1 MNVFQVKNKWK
12 LKRFPTNY
20 IYMSLATIQQPIEVE
35 FTAFKEYY
43 ATLFRSNIP
52 LLDRAL
58 SHVSRS
64 SGKMMRPMLVL
75 LTAKSVAGTVCD
87 CTNYAAAALELL
99 HTASLLHDDVV
110 DESPMRRGLPS
121 LHTLFSNRIAI
132 LAGDYVFS
140 SSLQN
145 AALTK
150 NVEIIENLSL
160 LGQSLSKGELLQLQ
174 LQQSGGFSEE
184 NYIDVVRNKTASL
197 FATCCRFGALSVGA
211 DVATVDAFARFG
223 ELLGICFQI
232 KDDIFDY
239 YDSDEVGKPT
249 GSDMREGKITLPALY
264 VLNNCDDPFVCG
276 LLAKLNVGYTMSEGE
291 IDTLIRLSK
300 EHGGVEYALKRIEDF
315 RAEALS
321 MIPSSVSGELREAL
335 TLYLDF
341 AISRSK

>member
-1 MNVFQVKNKWK
+1 
-12 LKRFPTNY
+12 
-20 IYMSLATIQQPIEVE
+20 MSLTTIQKPIEVE

-43 ATLFRSNIP
+43 ATLFRSNVP

-58 SHVSRS
+58 SHVSS
-64 SGKMMRPMLVL
+64 TSGKMMRPMLVL
-75 LTAKSVAGTVCD
+75 LTAKSVSGSVCE

-110 DESPMRRGLPS
+110 DESPMRRSLPS

-132 LAGDYVFS
+132 LAGDYIFS
-140 SSLQN
+140 SSLHN

-160 LGQSLSKGELLQLQ
+160 LGQKLSKGELLQLQ
-174 LQQSGGFSEE
+174 LQQMGGFSEE
-184 NYIDVVRNKTASL
+184 NYIEVIRNKTASL

-211 DVATVDAFARFG
+211 DAATVDAFTRFG
-223 ELLGICFQI
+223 EYLGICFQI
-232 KDDIFDY
+232 KDDVFDY

-264 VLNNCDDPFVCG
+264 VLNSCKDSFASG
-276 LLAKLNVGYTMSEGE
+276 LLFKLNEGYTMSDDE
-291 IDTLIRLSK
+291 IATLIRLSK
-300 EHGGVEYALKRIEDF
+300 EQGGVEYALRRIDDF
-315 RAEALS
+315 RAEALAA
-321 MIPSSVSGELREAL
+321 IPPSISDELREAL

-341 AISRSK
+341 AISRNK

>member
-1 MNVFQVKNKWK
+1 
-12 LKRFPTNY
+12 
-20 IYMSLATIQQPIEVE
+20 MSLVTIQQPIEVE
-35 FTAFKEYY
+35 FSTFKEYY
-43 ATLFRSNIP
+43 ATLFRSNVP

-58 SHVSRS
+58 SHVSSS

-75 LTAKSVAGTVCD
+75 LTAKSIAGSVCE

-150 NVEIIENLSL
+150 NIEIIESLSQ

-184 NYIDVVRNKTASL
+184 NYINVIRNKTASL

-211 DVATVDAFARFG
+211 DATTIEAFTRFG

-239 YDSDEVGKPT
+239 YDSVEVGKPT

-264 VLNNCDDPFVCG
+264 VLNNSDDPLVRG
-276 LLAKLNVGYTMSEGE
+276 LLAKLNDGYTMGDDE
-291 IDTLIRLSK
+291 ITALIKASK
-300 EHGGVEYALKRIEDF
+300 ELGGIDYALKRIEDF
-315 RAEALS
+315 RSEALNV
-321 MIPSSVSGELREAL
+321 IPAFVSAELREAL

-341 AISRSK
+341 AISRNK

>member
-1 MNVFQVKNKWK
+1 
-12 LKRFPTNY
+12 
-20 IYMSLATIQQPIEVE
+20 MSLLKIQQPIEVE
-35 FTAFKEYY
+35 FSAFKEYY

-52 LLDRAL
+52 LLNRAL

-64 SGKMMRPMLVL
+64 NGKMMRPMLVL
-75 LTAKSVAGTVCD
+75 LVAKGIAGRVGECS
-87 CTNYAAAALELL
+87 NYAAASLELL

-110 DESPMRRGLPS
+110 DESPMRRGVPS

-132 LAGDYVFS
+132 LAGDYIFS
-140 SSLQN
+140 SALQN
-145 AALTK
+145 ASLTR
-150 NVEIIENLSL
+150 NVEIVEALSL
-160 LGQSLSKGELLQLQ
+160 LGQQLSKGELLQLQ

-184 NYIDVVRNKTASL
+184 NYIEIIRNKTASL

-211 DVATVDAFARFG
+211 DAETVEAFARFG

-239 YDSDEVGKPT
+239 DSAEVGKPT

-264 VLNNCDDPFVCG
+264 VLNSSDSDFARE
-276 LLAKLNVGYTMSEGE
+276 LLAKLAEGYTMSDAE
-291 IDTLIRLSK
+291 IETLIALSK
-300 EHGGVEYALKRIEDF
+300 DAGGIDYALRRIEEF

-321 MIPSSVSGELREAL
+321 LIPSSVSDEMREAL

-341 AISRSK
+341 AISRNK

>member
-1 MNVFQVKNKWK
+1 
-12 LKRFPTNY
+12 
-20 IYMSLATIQQPIEVE
+20 MSLATIQQPIEVE

-52 LLDRAL
+52 LLNRAL
-58 SHVSRS
+58 SHVSRTN
-64 SGKMMRPMLVL
+64 GKMMRPMLVL
-75 LTAKSVAGTVCD
+75 LTAKSIAGSVSE

-132 LAGDYVFS
+132 LAGDYIFS

-145 AALTK
+145 AAMTK
-150 NVEIIENLSL
+150 NVEIIDSLSR
-160 LGQSLSKGELLQLQ
+160 LGQSLSQGELLQLQ

-184 NYIDVVRNKTASL
+184 NYIEIIRNKTASL
-197 FATCCRFGALSVGA
+197 FATCCRFGALSAGA
-211 DVATVDAFARFG
+211 DAATVNAFARFG
-223 ELLGICFQI
+223 DLLGICFQI

-239 YDSDEVGKPT
+239 YDSAEVGKPT

-264 VLNNCDDPFVCG
+264 VLNNCDAPFVRS
-276 LLAKLNVGYTMSEGE
+276 LLEKFAEGYTMSDSEVE
-291 IDTLIRLSK
+291 TLIKMSK
-300 EHGGVEYALKRIEDF
+300 EYGGIEYALKRIEEF

-321 MIPSSVSGELREAL
+321 VIPADVSPIYRAAL
-335 TLYLDF
+335 TAYLDY
-341 AISRSK
+341 AIARSK

>member
-1 MNVFQVKNKWK
+1 
-12 LKRFPTNY
+12 
-20 IYMSLATIQQPIEVE
+20 MSLAIIQKPIDVE
-35 FTAFKEYY
+35 FAAFKEYY

-52 LLDRAL
+52 LLNRAL
-58 SHVSRS
+58 SHVSRT

-75 LTAKSVAGTVCD
+75 LTAKSISGSVSEG
-87 CTNYAAAALELL
+87 TNYAAAALELL

-132 LAGDYVFS
+132 LAGDYIFS

-150 NVEIIENLSL
+150 NVEIIDGLSI

-184 NYIDVVRNKTASL
+184 NYIDVIRNKTASL
-197 FATCCRFGALSVGA
+197 FATCCRFGALSAGA
-211 DVATVDAFARFG
+211 DAPTVDAFARFG

-239 YDSDEVGKPT
+239 YDSAEVGKPT

-264 VLNNCDDPFVCG
+264 VLNNSDSSFVQG
-276 LLAKLNVGYTMSEGE
+276 LLSKLNDGCTLSDDE
-291 IDTLIRLSK
+291 IDALIRLSK
-300 EHGGVEYALKRIEDF
+300 EQGGVEYALGRIEDF
-315 RAEALS
+315 RAEALAA
-321 MIPSSVSGELREAL
+321 IPSFVSAELREAL

-341 AISRSK
+341 AISRNK

>member
-1 MNVFQVKNKWK
+1 
-12 LKRFPTNY
+12 
-20 IYMSLATIQQPIEVE
+20 MSLATIQQPIEVE

-52 LLDRAL
+52 LLNRAL

-75 LTAKSVAGTVCD
+75 LTAKSIAGTVNE

-132 LAGDYVFS
+132 LAGDYIFS

-145 AALTK
+145 AAMTK
-150 NVEIIENLSL
+150 NVEIIESLSL

-184 NYIDVVRNKTASL
+184 NYIDVIRNKTASL
-197 FATCCRFGALSVGA
+197 FATCCRSGALSVGA
-211 DVATVDAFARFG
+211 DAATVDAFTRFG

-239 YDSDEVGKPT
+239 YDSAEVGKPT
-249 GSDMREGKITLPALY
+249 GSDMREGKVTLPALY
-264 VLNNCDDPFVCG
+264 VLNNSADPFVRG
-276 LLAKLNVGYTMSEGE
+276 LFSKLSEGYTMSDDE

-300 EHGGVEYALKRIEDF
+300 EQGGIDYALKRIEDF
-315 RAEALS
+315 RAEALAALPS
-321 MIPSSVSGELREAL
+321 FIPDELRLAL

-341 AISRSK
+341 AISRNK

>member
-1 MNVFQVKNKWK
+1 
-12 LKRFPTNY
+12 
-20 IYMSLATIQQPIEVE
+20 MSLATIQQPIEVE

-75 LTAKSVAGTVCD
+75 LTAKSVSGTVCE

-110 DESPMRRGLPS
+110 DESPMRRSLPS

-132 LAGDYVFS
+132 LAGDYIFS

-145 AALTK
+145 AAMTK
-150 NVEIIENLSL
+150 NVEIIENLSI

-174 LQQSGGFSEE
+174 LQQNGGFSED
-184 NYIDVVRNKTASL
+184 NYIEVIRNKTASL

-211 DVATVDAFARFG
+211 DSAATDAFARFG

-239 YDSDEVGKPT
+239 YDSAELGKPT

-264 VLNNCDDPFVCG
+264 VLNNSNDPFVQE
-276 LLAKLNVGYTMSEGE
+276 LLSKLNEGYTMNDSE
-291 IDTLIRLSK
+291 IDTLIELSK
-300 EHGGVEYALKRIEDF
+300 EQGGVEYALRRIEDF

-321 MIPSSVSGELREAL
+321 VIPSSVPDDLREAL

-341 AISRSK
+341 VISRNK

>member
-1 MNVFQVKNKWK
+1 
-12 LKRFPTNY
+12 
-20 IYMSLATIQQPIEVE
+20 MSLATIQQPIEVE

-52 LLDRAL
+52 LLNRAL
-58 SHVSRS
+58 SHVSRTN
-64 SGKMMRPMLVL
+64 GKMMRPMLVL
-75 LTAKSVAGTVCD
+75 LTAKGIAGSVGE

-132 LAGDYVFS
+132 LAGDYIFS

-150 NVEIIENLSL
+150 NVEIIDSLSR
-160 LGQSLSKGELLQLQ
+160 LGQSLSQGELLQLQ

-184 NYIDVVRNKTASL
+184 NYIEIIRNKTASL
-197 FATCCRFGALSVGA
+197 FATCCRSGALSVGA
-211 DVATVDAFARFG
+211 DAATVDAFSRFG

-239 YDSDEVGKPT
+239 YDSSEVGKPT

-264 VLNNCDDPFVCG
+264 VLNNCDTPFVHG
-276 LLAKLNVGYTMSEGE
+276 LLAKLAEGYTMNDSEVE
-291 IDTLIRLSK
+291 TLIKISK
-300 EHGGVEYALKRIEDF
+300 EHGGIEYALKRIEEF

-321 MIPSSVSGELREAL
+321 IIPSDVSPIYRAAL
-335 TLYLDF
+335 TAYIDF
-341 AISRSK
+341 AIARNK

>member
-1 MNVFQVKNKWK
+1 
-12 LKRFPTNY
+12 
-20 IYMSLATIQQPIEVE
+20 MSLTTIQKPIEVE

-43 ATLFRSNIP
+43 ATLFRSNVP

-58 SHVSRS
+58 LHVSAT

-75 LTAKSVAGTVCD
+75 LTAKSVGGTVCE

-121 LHTLFSNRIAI
+121 LHTLFSNRVAI

-174 LQQSGGFSEE
+174 LQHKGGFSEE
-184 NYIDVVRNKTASL
+184 NYIEVIRNKTASL

-211 DVATVDAFARFG
+211 DAATVDAFARFG
-223 ELLGICFQI
+223 DLLGICFQI

-239 YDSDEVGKPT
+239 YDSEEVGKPT

-264 VLNNCDDPFVCG
+264 VLNNSTDPFVRG
-276 LLAKLNVGYTMSEGE
+276 LLSKLNEGYTMGDEE
-291 IDTLIRLSK
+291 IETLIRLSK
-300 EHGGVEYALKRIEDF
+300 EQGGIEYALKRIEEF

-321 MIPSSVSGELREAL
+321 VIPASVPEELRNAL

-341 AISRSK
+341 AISRNK